1 MKKLFAKDRENRK
14 SVKQLELEHFI
25 LKQIST
31 NSNLLKPIRWNAL
44 YKLSNMP
51 KKSSKTVITNRCVQT
66 INKKTFSKFTNFSR
80 TVYLKLVKSG
90 YISGMRKSSW

>member
-1 MKKLFAKDRENRK
+1 MKKLFAKDKENRK
-14 SVKQLELEHFI
+14 TIKQLELEHFV

-31 NSNLLKPIRWNAL
+31 NSNFLKTVRWNAL

-51 KKSSKTVITNRCVQT
+51 KKSSKTIISNRCIQT
-66 INKKTFSKFTNFSR
+66 INKRTFNKFTNFSR
-80 TVYLKLVKSG
+80 TVFLKLVKSG

>member
-1 MKKLFAKDRENRK
+1 MKKLFAKDRRNRK
-14 SVKQLELEHFI
+14 IVKQLELKHFV

-31 NSNLLKPIRWNAL
+31 NSNFIKTTRWNAL
-44 YKLSNMP
+44 YKLSNIS
-51 KKSSKTVITNRCVQT
+51 KNSSKTVISNRCIQT
-66 INKKTFSKFTNFSR
+66 INKKAFHKFSNFSR